1 MVRRIPGPVRS
12 GHRTYPWSAF
22 CSPVRTDEV
31 SPKCGMNRGAWS
43 WGAGRVR
50 VFGGRTRLRRVGVGH
65 RAPCRRNR
73 NGFKGKRK
81 CARGSHL
88 LFFYHRP
95 DRSGP
100 RCWSSSRERP
110 RLQRGGTLI
119 DHRMGQVRRG
129 LPCTSVETRIDGAFL
144 NRTIA
149 EQLNS
154 LKVECTIPVPFGR
167 FATLKGLVEGGK
179 RWRRPTE
186 GIDYL
191 ETRWKPKLWNARHR
205 FIPIEKRVRRR
216 HKLPFPAILIMGC
229 A

>member
-1 MVRRIPGPVRS
+1 MVSLLLAGADGRGVAEVRNESRRLVMGRWAREGFRGP
-12 GHRTYPWSAF
+12 HPIT
-22 CSPVRTDEV
+22 T
-31 SPKCGMNRGAWS
+31 
-43 WGAGRVR
+43 GRC
-50 VFGGRTRLRRVGVGH
+50 
-65 RAPCRRNR
+65 RAPGAMPKEPQRLQREKEVCTRQP
-73 NGFKGKRK
+73 
-81 CARGSHL
+81 SPL
-88 LFFYHRP
+88 FYHRP

-100 RCWSSSRERP
+100 RCRSSSRERP

-119 DHRMGQVRRG
+119 DHRMGQVRPG

-144 NRTIA
+144 NRTIV